1 MLAAC
6 FDRWMGEDQVGGFNL
21 DPTPGRRVP
30 PSSGLPG
37 YLVDMVRRCP
47 PEGAPVVDGSTPVV
61 AFGDPSRAEVATLGI
76 NPSASEFLQSGQL
89 LRGAGRRLATLES
102 IGAERLDRLTAAQV
116 GEVLSDCAT
125 YFQRRPY
132 KRWFDPLDDLLKV
145 AADVSYYEGS
155 ACHLD
160 LVQWATQPIWG
171 RISDRSVQTALL
183 EDGTP
188 HLRAQLARENVRLV
202 LINGR
207 QVLKQVVAVGLVEL
221 EGVGRLPL
229 GTSNCALYVGTEG
242 GIRWAGWSTN
252 LQSSFGVSTAFKQ
265 QLGEWLDSV
274 CASQAAPPSSLSAMA
289 PATSDTAGHL
299 PQGLRLNGKRE
310 LRDALQRWLSQSGA
324 ETIGDVGRFGGRAWL
339 RADINGFEVVLNADT
354 KRAAVERFV
363 HASAS
368 EPDRS
373 WRVVANRRGQINKVL
388 PDPKGSPL
396 PGWYSY
402 LTQPAHEEQAI

>member
-1 MLAAC
+1 LIGRVANDRARG
-6 FDRWMGEDQVGGFNL
+6 FDL
-21 DPTPGRRVP
+21 HA
-30 PSSGLPG
+30 SSNDRSVAPAELSE
-37 YLVDMVRRCP
+37 YVVDMVRRRP
-47 PEGAPVVDGSTPVV
+47 PAMAPVVAGSTPVV

-76 NPSASEFLQSGQL
+76 NPSANEFLERGQL
-89 LRGAGRRLATLES
+89 LSGARRRLATLES
-102 IGAERLDRLTAAQV
+102 IGADRLDQLTDAQV
-116 GEVLSDCAT
+116 AEVMSDCAT

-132 KRWFDPLDDLLKV
+132 DRWFGPLDRLFTV
-145 AADVSYYEGS
+145 GADVSYYDGS

-171 RISDRSVQTALL
+171 RITDPDVQTVLL
-183 EDGTP
+183 EDGVP

-202 LINGR
+202 LVNGR
-207 QVLKQVVAVGLVEL
+207 QVLKQVVAVGLVKL
-221 EGVGRLPL
+221 EEVGRLPL

-242 GIRWAGWSTN
+242 GIRWVGWSTN

-265 QLGEWLDSV
+265 QLGEWLASV
-274 CASQAAPPSSLSAMA
+274 CALQPASLSPLSPMT
-289 PATSDTAGHL
+289 PATSDAAGHL
-299 PQGLRLNGKRE
+299 PQGLRLSGKRE
-310 LRDALQRWLSQSGA
+310 LRDTLQRWLSQSSA
-324 ETIGDVGRFGGRAWL
+324 ETIGDVGGFGGRAWL
-339 RADINGFEVVLNADT
+339 AADINGFEVVLNADT

-373 WRVVANRRGQINKVL
+373 WRVVANRRGRINKVL

-402 LTQPAHEEQAI
+402 LTQPADEEQAI